1 MKFMLSA
8 MVVILGSVGPIV
20 VMGQSLSHSYNGP
33 PYFMGLFFFAIVIG
47 KTLQITKMMR
57 EN

>member
-1 MKFMLSA
+1 MLSA

-33 PYFMGLFFFAIVIG
+33 PYFMGLFFFAILIG